1 MTWCPWYGCH
11 QSQGLSP
18 VSLRINAMNMDIVSL
33 AKHIGDALTARRPV
47 HMPRMKMREL
57 GLLLIELKAY
67 REAAASIV
75 H

>member
-1 MTWCPWYGCH
+1 
-11 QSQGLSP
+11 
-18 VSLRINAMNMDIVSL
+18 MNMDIVSL
-33 AKHIGDALTARRPV
+33 AKHIGDALTGDALTVRRPV

-67 REAAASIV
+67 REAAATVS

>member
-1 MTWCPWYGCH
+1 
-11 QSQGLSP
+11 
-18 VSLRINAMNMDIVSL
+18 MNTDIVSL

-67 REAAASIV
+67 REARRDRYPLIKKPR